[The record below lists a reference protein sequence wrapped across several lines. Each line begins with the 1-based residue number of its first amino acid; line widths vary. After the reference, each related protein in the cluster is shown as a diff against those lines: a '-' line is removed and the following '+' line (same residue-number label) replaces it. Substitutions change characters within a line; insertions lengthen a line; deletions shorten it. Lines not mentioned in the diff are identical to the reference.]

1 MPIITDQFY
10 ETANE
15 GLGKF
20 LEEPIS
26 SYDSLRNF
34 DFGPDHR
41 RNVSC
46 LSKYISHRVL
56 LEYDIITQTLALHSH
71 DDVEKFVQEVFWRV
85 YWKGWLEYR
94 PTVWDDFV
102 SFDLDN
108 LSNSNYQNAIKG
120 KTGIR
125 CFDSWV
131 NELQDR
137 NYLHNHARM
146 WFASIWIFTLGLPWQ
161 LGARFFMHHLL
172 DGDGA
177 SNTLGW
183 RWVAG
188 LQTAGKHYLARS
200 SNISRYTVG
209 RFGDDTLNED
219 AESYLDNTN
228 HTIIPIDPAGSM
240 TRKFDML
247 IVFDT
252 DLHLESEK
260 AYEDYESVLVVCL
273 SNDERS
279 ILLSETVLAFK
290 WALITDFVTR
300 CQNASLCDP
309 SNIMEIASTIEGFDV
324 VYPFVGDNLDYL
336 KRFQSQTNVTLHI
349 RKRAEDLHC
358 WHYAKKGFFNFKR
371 HIPSIINTLGLQ
383 T

>member
-1 MPIITDQFY
+1 MPAITDHLYQAAS
-10 ETANE
+10 ED
-15 GLGKF
+15 LGRF
-20 LEEPIS
+20 LGGPIS
-26 SYDSLRNF
+26 SYDNLRNF
-34 DFGPDHR
+34 DFGPHNR

-46 LSKYISHRVL
+46 LSKYITHRVL

-102 SFDLDN
+102 SFDTHN
-108 LSNSNYQNAIKG
+108 VSISNYQNAIKG
-120 KTGIR
+120 RTGIR
-125 CFDSWV
+125 CFDSWII
-131 NELQDR
+131 ELRDK
-137 NYLHNHARM
+137 NYLHNHTRM

-161 LGARFFMHHLL
+161 LGARFFMRHLL
-172 DGDGA
+172 DGDAA
-177 SNTLGW
+177 SNTLSW

-188 LQTAGKHYLARS
+188 VQTAGKHYLARS
-200 SNISRYTVG
+200 NNISRYTDG
-209 RFGDDTLNED
+209 RFGDDTLNEN
-219 AESYLDNTN
+219 AESCIDNTN

-240 TRKFDML
+240 TRKFSTL

-252 DLHLESEK
+252 DLHLGTENTYK
-260 AYEDYESVLVVCL
+260 DYESVLVVYL
-273 SNDERS
+273 SNNERS

-300 CQNASLCDP
+300 CQNASFCDS
-309 SNIMEIASTIEGFDV
+309 SNMMEIASNIEGVDV
-324 VYPFVGDNLDYL
+324 VYPFVGENLDYL
-336 KRFQSQTNVTLHI
+336 KRLQSQTNLTLHI
-349 RKRAEDLHC
+349 RKRVEDLHC

-371 HIPSIINTLGLQ
+371 YIPSIIDTLGLQ